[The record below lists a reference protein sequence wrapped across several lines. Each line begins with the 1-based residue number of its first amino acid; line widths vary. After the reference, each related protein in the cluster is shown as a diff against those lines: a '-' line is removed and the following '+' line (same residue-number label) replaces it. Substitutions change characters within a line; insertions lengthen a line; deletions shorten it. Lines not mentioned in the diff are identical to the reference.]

1 MGGGGGGGGGDGGLE
16 YMQAKDAEEKA
27 RKKAAISKINRI
39 FGLPGDKGP
48 APQRGDF
55 YTQGGSGFSALP
67 TFSKPNRTFGLPGD
81 KGPTPQMGAFYTQ
94 GGLDFSAQPT
104 FIDAVSGLVEY
115 PSLPGFYDDA
125 GYEQA
130 LARYNAIDEETLKN
144 KAAREADYS
153 RVGSDVKSFH
163 MDRLSKDLEK
173 VVRQMKFHLLGSGN
187 WGGSGELDERANL
200 DETRNRGVMDIQ
212 NLADNTSDSVR
223 AADTD
228 KMTSLIAAIN
238 AGMEESDAANAAAAH
253 TSTAAQRAIQSAK
266 GASFAN
272 LFDDLMGSY
281 AMRAANH
288 GTGRTNDFY
297 AQRQLASVP
306 GSSGGSYSGA
316 YSRS

>member
-48 APQRGDF
+48 APQKGSF
-55 YTQGGSGFSALP
+55 YFPGGFDL
-67 TFSKPNRTFGLPGD
+67 
-81 KGPTPQMGAFYTQ
+81 
-94 GGLDFSAQPT
+94 SAQPT
-104 FIDAVSGLVEY
+104 FIDVNSGIVEY
-115 PSLPGFYDDA
+115 PQLPGLMDDK
-125 GYEQA
+125 GYEEA
-130 LARYNAIDEETLKN
+130 MAKYNAIDEDTLKN
-144 KAAREADYS
+144 KAAREADYA
-153 RVGSDVKSFH
+153 RVGADVSAFH
-163 MDRLSKDLEK
+163 KDRLSKDLEK

-200 DETRNRGVMDIQ
+200 DETRNRGIMDIQ

-253 TSTAAQRAIQSAK
+253 TSTAAQRAIQGAK

-281 AMRAANH
+281 AMRAANR
-288 GTGRTNDFY
+288 GTGRANDFY

>member
-1 MGGGGGGGGGDGGLE
+1 MGGGGGGGGDGGLA
-16 YMQAKDAEEKA
+16 YMQARDAQEKA
-27 RKKAAISKINRI
+27 RKKAAISKLNRI

-55 YTQGGSGFSALP
+55 YTQGGS
-67 TFSKPNRTFGLPGD
+67 
-81 KGPTPQMGAFYTQ
+81 
-94 GGLDFSAQPT
+94 DFSAQPT

-163 MDRLSKDLEK
+163 MDRLAKDLEK
-173 VVRQMKFHLLGSGN
+173 VVRAMKFNLLGSGN

-212 NLADNTSDSVR
+212 NLADNTADSVR

-228 KMTSLIAAIN
+228 KLTSLVAAVN
-238 AGMEESDAANAAAAH
+238 AGMEEADAANSASAH
-253 TSTAAQRAIQSAK
+253 TSTAAQRAIQGAK

-272 LFDDLMGSY
+272 LFDDLMNSY
-281 AMRAANH
+281 TLRAANR
-288 GTGRTNDFY
+288 GAGRANDFY